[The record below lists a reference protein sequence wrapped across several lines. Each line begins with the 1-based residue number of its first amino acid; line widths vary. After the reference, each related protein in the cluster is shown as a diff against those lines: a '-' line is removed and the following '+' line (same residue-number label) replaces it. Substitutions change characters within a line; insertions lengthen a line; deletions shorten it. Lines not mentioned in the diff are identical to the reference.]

1 VDDFAKLP
9 DQDRRIHFEQSA
21 GRLNLSAQIIEK
33 DFWVCWCLKR
43 LFLLDEFRGHLT
55 FKGGTSLSKVYKA
68 IERFSEDVDVA
79 IERSILGFAGDKEPE
94 KGETGKEQ
102 QRRLDRLTEACQN
115 TIADRLLPKLRKA
128 INTSLGHE
136 TGWSL
141 SLDSSDPDRQSIV
154 FQYPSAIVGYL
165 SPYFPSSVK
174 IEMGA
179 RSDHFPVEERSVTP
193 YMLDAFPN
201 VLANPSTTVRV
212 LTATRTFWEKATI
225 LHRLYHIPEHSAI
238 PPRMSRHYY
247 DVFMLSQDE
256 IWKEILGSL
265 KLLDRVVEQ
274 TDFFFKR
281 AWAKYDEALHGKLH
295 LSPPDR
301 IVKVLKQDYQDMQ
314 PMFFSEP
321 PDFDKILSR
330 LPELEKLINEG
341 KR

>member
-1 VDDFAKLP
+1 VDDFARLSDK
-9 DQDRRIHFEQSA
+9 DRQVYFEQTA

-43 LFLLDEFRGHLT
+43 LFSLGEFRGHLT

-68 IERFSEDVDVA
+68 IDRFSEDVDVA

-94 KGETGKEQ
+94 KGKTGKEQ
-102 QRRLDRLTEACQN
+102 QRRRDRLTQACQSV
-115 TIADRLLPKLRKA
+115 IVDRLLPQLHDA

-136 TGWSL
+136 SGWSIL
-141 SLDSSDPDRQSIV
+141 PDSSDPDRQSIV
-154 FQYPSAIVGYL
+154 FQYPAAIVGDL
-165 SPYFPSSVK
+165 SPYFPPSVK

-179 RSDHFPVEERSVTP
+179 RSDHFPVEERGVTP

-201 VLANPSTTVRV
+201 VLGNPSTTVRV
-212 LTATRTFWEKATI
+212 LTAARTFWEKATI
-225 LHRLYHIPEHSAI
+225 LHRMYHVPEHSAI

-247 DVFMLSQDE
+247 DVFMLSRGE
-256 IWKEILGSL
+256 IWREILGAL

-281 AWAKYDEALHGKLH
+281 AWARYDEARHGKLH

-301 IVKVLKQDYQDMQ
+301 IVGVLKRDYEDMQ
-314 PMFFSEP
+314 PMFFGEA
-321 PDFDKILSR
+321 PDFEQVLFR
-330 LPELEKLINEG
+330 MPELEKLINEG